1 MLPFSPTIS
10 AEIASL
16 LHSLTSSNYQ
26 SVLHDLCQFVEYGID
41 GCILLLQI
49 CLDQVKFHDGDLQSM
64 QLKSELLS
72 VIFRYLL
79 ERPNFSTVFCQS
91 LRTQV
96 SEIYLED
103 LSKALHLSIPEKI
116 GIGLALS
123 DSDDMDVRLKG
134 QNFCM
139 VQIKELSASPG
150 HIESDD
156 LIQNI
161 IMFLHRCEGLSKHV
175 DAFIAMLSL
184 VQMKEKTPFI
194 LSPMFSD
201 PLSESGGMRSL
212 DISCES
218 SEHDFNTLLA
228 EIQKEISMDDII
240 RELGYGCTLSG
251 SHCKEIL
258 SLYLPLNEV
267 SVARIISTIVR
278 THTGLEDSQTA
289 YATFC
294 SALCNSSVADSS
306 WMNSW
311 NIDVLL
317 DSIKQIAPETN
328 WKVVMEYLDH
338 EGFYLPDEKA
348 FLLLMSIYRNA
359 CQDPFPLSAVTGV
372 TWKNAEGQLSFLKY
386 AIPASPEVFTFSH
399 AARQLSYMELPQGNR
414 IQQIFPNMS
423 WMCLD
428 LLQVLCEL
436 AEKGHAGTV
445 RALLEH
451 PLKHCP
457 ELLLLGV
464 AQIKTA
470 FNLIQFELS
479 STIFPMLLAND
490 PKSSGLHQLWL
501 VNRDLVLRGF
511 IDIHD
516 ADPDSALRILEICH
530 DLKILHPVLDM
541 SPFSFGIKLA
551 ALASKKEYL
560 DLEKWLNENLNIY
573 KDTFFEACLK
583 FLKEKMLFDAT
594 NDAPANPFQHS
605 GGGSSVS
612 PETASVFFKVL
623 QAHSGHLV
631 SRQLPDEMKR
641 LHAATVHANP
651 RGGAAD
657 SSSPE
662 GYPDDI
668 EAEANSYFHQLF
680 SEQLLMDAMIQML
693 ARFSRSSDCRELA
706 IFDCMIHNLFDEYKF
721 FQKYPEKQLKI
732 TAVLFGSLIKHQLVS
747 HLTLGVALRVVLDS
761 LRKSVDSKMFLF
773 GSKALEQFMDRL
785 EEWPQ
790 YCNHILQISHL
801 RATHPEL
808 VSYIERILARI
819 SSSQSESIGGNSA
832 SSDQPQ
838 NNISLEATE
847 TADMNV
853 SSTVQSLPQVSSQ
866 QPLQQRHPSYLED
879 RHKASNAPV
888 SLVKPLLSSSVQS
901 PSIPNN
907 VDLVN
912 VQKSTASQSS
922 QSVPSLS
929 PSTAPTSML
938 TSPGLLRSSRGLT
951 PAGVLRQTTYNT
963 GFGAALNIETLVA
976 AAERR
981 ETPIEAPPSEV
992 QDKIFFMINNI
1003 SAANVEIKAKEFIEI
1018 LKEQYYPWF
1027 AQYMVMKRA
1036 SIEPNFHDLYLKF
1049 LDKVNSKSLNKE
1061 IVKATYENCKV
1072 LLRSELIKS
1081 SSEER
1086 SLLKNLGSWL
1096 GKFTIGRNQA
1106 LRAREIDPKQLIIEA
1121 YEKGLMIA
1129 VIPFTSKI
1137 LEPCQSSLAYQPP
1150 NPWTM
1155 GILGLLAEI
1164 YALPNLKMNLKFD
1177 IEVLFKNLGVE
1188 MKDAKSTSLL
1198 KNRVREVEGNPDF
1211 SNKDLGASQQQV
1223 VADLSTGI
1231 IPPLG
1236 QVDLQPEVVIPPH
1249 PSSHSSYAGSLHL
1262 SSSTLGE
1269 DEKIGNLGL
1278 TERIPSAQGISQVA
1292 PTQAPFSV
1300 NQLSMPIPNLG
1311 THVIINP
1318 KLNPISQQLQLP
1330 RIVPLSMERAMREII
1345 SPVVERSV
1353 NIACMTTKELVSKD
1367 YAMESDESRTHNAAN
1382 LMVAS
1387 LAGSLAHV
1395 TCKEPLRLAIS
1406 NQLRNYLPS
1415 VNMSNLASDVLE
1427 QVVQIVTNDNL
1438 DLGCALIEQVAT
1450 DKALQ
1455 RIENEFAELLSLR
1468 RKQRENLNAAF
1479 YEASTYSQGTLA
1491 RLPEAL
1497 RPKPGRL
1504 SAAQQRVYEDFA
1516 RFPWQNQP
1524 SQSSNAISSAQ
1535 PASSGGFVGSG
1546 LSRAYVSSSV
1556 PINSSIYSTTQ
1567 LAAGFGSTVQ
1577 PSDHI
1582 PEELD
1587 TGITCNPGTP
1597 DAATQSIT
1605 EASSFA
1611 SSALPAVPTEVHPG
1625 ESANSVKD
1633 SVPSLQPS
1641 LPQSAAER
1649 LGASISEPLTTGDA
1663 LDKYEAVA
1671 QKLENLVAKD
1681 AREAEI
1687 QVPIAEVPEIILRCV
1702 SKDEAAMAIAQK
1714 VFKSLYEHSSN
1725 SVLVSSNLAILVA
1738 IRDVCKL
1745 VVKELTS
1752 WVIYSDEER
1761 KYNKDIIF
1769 GLIRSELLNLAEY
1782 NVHLAKLIDGGKN
1795 KAATDFAIALVQS
1808 LVAQE
1813 LGVSAS
1819 EFQSLLDALGKLS
1832 MRTGLPESLQ
1842 QLVEIARNPS
1852 NAASQ
1857 PTVVSGSVDK
1867 AKFIRDKKVQPL
1879 SRAVASREGTYST
1892 TTESVAADSAAFR
1905 EQVAY
1910 LFTEWGRICESPGS
1924 NEAAYLSYLSQL
1936 QQRGILK
1943 GDDVS
1948 DSFFRILMEIAV
1960 SHCLNLDG
1968 VSPSLIPLQGAHVQ
1982 NLSFTAVDMYA
1993 KLVFLL
1999 VKFYASDQGS
2009 NKIMLFPKVLTVTV
2023 RFIQKDAEERK
2034 AAFNPRPYYRLF
2046 INWIFDFNSTDPI
2059 LDAINFQ
2066 VLTALAN
2073 AFHALQPLKVPGFS
2087 FVWLELVSH
2096 RSFMPRL
2103 LMSNSPKGWPFIQ
2116 KLLVDLF
2123 KFLEPYLRNAELG
2136 EPVLFLYKGTLRVL
2150 LVLLH
2155 DFPEFLCDYHFSF
2168 CDVIPPSCIQMRN
2181 VILSAFPRNM
2191 RLPDPFTPNLK
2202 VDLLPEI
2209 SQPPRILSDV
2219 DGALKVKQMKAELDE
2234 YLKTR
2239 QPGSTFLTELKQRLL
2254 LPQAEA
2260 SLAGT
2265 RYNVPLINSLVL
2277 YVGMQ
2282 QEIQQMQSKSAPQQ
2296 LAVPTPRMTNS
2307 AYMDIFQKL
2316 IVDLD
2321 TEGRYL
2327 FLNAVAN
2334 QLRYPNNHT
2343 HFFSCVLLFLF
2354 AEANQDIIQEQITRV
2369 LLERLIVNRPHP
2381 WGLLIT
2387 FIELIKNPLYNFW
2400 NRSFTRCAPE
2410 IEKLF
2415 DSVARSCGGPA
2426 VKAVD
2431 DSLVSGP
2438 ISDNSH

>member
-1 MLPFSPTIS
+1 MHCFCVGKFV
-10 AEIASL
+10 
-16 LHSLTSSNYQ
+16 SNK
-26 SVLHDLCQFVEYGID
+26 FV
-41 GCILLLQI
+41 
-49 CLDQVKFHDGDLQSM
+49 F
-64 QLKSELLS
+64 
-72 VIFRYLL
+72 F
-79 ERPNFSTVFCQS
+79 P
-91 LRTQV
+91 
-96 SEIYLED
+96 
-103 LSKALHLSIPEKI
+103 
-116 GIGLALS
+116 
-123 DSDDMDVRLKG
+123 G

-139 VQIKELSASPG
+139 FQIKELSASPG

-328 WKVVMEYLDH
+328 WKAVMENLDH

-386 AIPASPEVFTFSH
+386 AIPASPEIFTFSH

-490 PKSSGLHQLWL
+490 PKSSGIHQLWL

-530 DLKILHPVLDM
+530 DLKILHPVLGM

-573 KDTFFEACLK
+573 KDTFFE
-583 FLKEKMLFDAT
+583 
-594 NDAPANPFQHS
+594 
-605 GGGSSVS
+605 
-612 PETASVFFKVL
+612 VL

-641 LHAATVHANP
+641 LHAATIHANP

-680 SEQLLMDAMIQML
+680 AEQLSMDAMIQML
-693 ARFSRSSDCRELA
+693 ARFSRSSDSRELA

-721 FQKYPEKQLKI
+721 FQKYPERQLKI
-732 TAVLFGSLIKHQLVS
+732 TAVLFGEGSLIKHQLVS
-747 HLTLGVALRVVLDS
+747 HLTLGVALRFVLDS

-773 GSKALEQFMDRL
+773 GSIALEQFMDRL
-785 EEWPQ
+785 EEWAQ

-847 TADMNV
+847 TAEMNV

-888 SLVKPLLSSSVQS
+888 SLIKPLLSSSVQS

-907 VDLVN
+907 VDLVTG
-912 VQKSTASQSS
+912 QKSTASQSS

-929 PSTAPTSML
+929 SSTAPTSML

-1003 SAANVEIKAKEFIEI
+1003 SVANVEIKAKEFIEI

-1177 IEVLFKNLGVE
+1177 IE
-1188 MKDAKSTSLL
+1188 
-1198 KNRVREVEGNPDF
+1198 
-1211 SNKDLGASQQQV
+1211 
-1223 VADLSTGI
+1223 
-1231 IPPLG
+1231 
-1236 QVDLQPEVVIPPH
+1236 
-1249 PSSHSSYAGSLHL
+1249 YAGSLHL

-1415 VNMSNLASDVLE
+1415 VNMSNIASDVLE
-1427 QVVQIVTNDNL
+1427 QVAQIVTNDNL

-1504 SAAQQRVYEDFA
+1504 SAAQQRVYEDFT

-1546 LSRAYVSSSV
+1546 LSRAYVTSSV

-1577 PSDHI
+1577 PPDHI

-1597 DAATQSIT
+1597 DPATQSIT

-1611 SSALPAVPTEVHPG
+1611 SAALPAVPTEVHPG
-1625 ESANSVKD
+1625 ESANSIKD

-1641 LPQSAAER
+1641 LQQSAAER
-1649 LGASISEPLTTGDA
+1649 LGASMSEPLTTGDA

-1671 QKLENLVAKD
+1671 QKVL
-1681 AREAEI
+1681 
-1687 QVPIAEVPEIILRCV
+1687 IAEVPEIILRCV

-1714 VFKSLYEHSSN
+1714 VFKSLYEHSLN

-1795 KAATDFAIALVQS
+1795 KPATDFAIALVQS

-1819 EFQSLLDALGKLS
+1819 EFQTLLDALGKLS

-1857 PTVVSGSVDK
+1857 PTVLSGSLDK
-1867 AKFIRDKKVQPL
+1867 AKLIRDKKVQPL
-1879 SRAVASREGTYST
+1879 SRAVASREGAYPTP
-1892 TTESVAADSAAFR
+1892 TESVAADSAAFR

-1910 LFTEWGRICESPGS
+1910 LFTEWGRVCESPGS

-1968 VSPSLIPLQGAHVQ
+1968 VSPSLIPLQGAHHVQ

-2066 VLTALAN
+2066 
-2073 AFHALQPLKVPGFS
+2073 
-2087 FVWLELVSH
+2087 
-2096 RSFMPRL
+2096 
-2103 LMSNSPKGWPFIQ
+2103 
-2116 KLLVDLF
+2116 
-2123 KFLEPYLRNAELG
+2123 
-2136 EPVLFLYKGTLRVL
+2136 VLFLYKGTLRVL

-2277 YVGMQ
+2277 YVGM

-2426 VKAVD
+2426 VKAAD

>member
-2282 QEIQQMQSKSAPQQ
+2282 EIQQMQSKSAPQQ

>member
-10 AEIASL
+10 AEIASQ
-16 LHSLTSSNYQ
+16 LHSLTSSNYS
-26 SVLHDLCQFVEYGID
+26 SVLHDLCQFIEFGID

-49 CLDQVKFHDGDLQSM
+49 CLDQVSYPDGDLQCM

-79 ERPNFSTVFCQS
+79 ERPNFSTIFCQS

-103 LSKALHLSIPEKI
+103 LSKALHLSIAEKI

-123 DSDDMDVRLKG
+123 DSDDVDVRLKG

-139 VQIKELSASPG
+139 VQIKEVSASPA
-150 HIESDD
+150 HIESGN
-156 LIQNI
+156 LIQDI

-184 VQMKEKTPFI
+184 VQMKERTSFI

-201 PLSESGGMRSL
+201 SLSESGSTRNL
-212 DISCES
+212 DNSES
-218 SEHDFNTLLA
+218 TDHDFNTLLA

-258 SLYLPLNEV
+258 SIYSPLNEV
-267 SVARIISTIVR
+267 SIARIISAIVR

-294 SALCNSSVADSS
+294 SALCNSSVADYS

-311 NIDVLL
+311 NVDVLL

-328 WKVVMEYLDH
+328 WKIVMENLDH

-348 FLLLMSIYRNA
+348 FLLLMSIYKNA
-359 CQDPFPLSAVTGV
+359 CQEPFPLHAVTGV
-372 TWKNAEGQLSFLKY
+372 TWENAEGQLSFLKY
-386 AIPASPEVFTFSH
+386 AISASPEIFTFSH
-399 AARQLSYMELPQGNR
+399 AARQLSMEMPQGSR

-445 RALLEH
+445 RSLLDH

-479 STIFPMLLAND
+479 STIFPMLVAND
-490 PKSSGLHQLWL
+490 PKNSGIHQLWL

-511 IDIHD
+511 IDINN
-516 ADPDSALRILEICH
+516 ADPDNALRILEICH
-530 DLKILHPVLDM
+530 DLKILYSVLDM
-541 SPFSFGIKLA
+541 SPFSFSIKLA

-560 DLEKWLNENLNIY
+560 DLEKWLNENLNIC

-583 FLKEKMLFDAT
+583 FLKEKMLFEAMS
-594 NDAPANPFQHS
+594 DAPANPFQHS
-605 GGGSSVS
+605 GGGSSVP
-612 PETASVFFKVL
+612 PEIASVFFKVL

-657 SSSPE
+657 SSSSE

-680 SEQLLMDAMIQML
+680 AEQLSMDAMIQML
-693 ARFSRSSDCRELA
+693 ARFSRSSDSRELA

-721 FQKYPEKQLKI
+721 FQKYPERQLKI
-732 TAVLFGSLIKHQLVS
+732 TAILFGSLIKHQLVS

-801 RATHPEL
+801 RATHSEL
-808 VSYIERILARI
+808 VTYIERILARI

-832 SSDQPQ
+832 SSEQSQ
-838 NNISLEATE
+838 NNISLEASE

-853 SSTVQSLPQVSSQ
+853 SSTVQSLPQLSSQ
-866 QPLQQRHPSYLED
+866 QQLQQRHPNYLED
-879 RHKASNAPV
+879 RHKVSNAPV
-888 SLVKPLLSSSVQS
+888 SHVKPLLSSSVQS
-901 PSIPNN
+901 PLIPNN
-907 VDLVN
+907 VDLVTG
-912 VQKSTASQSS
+912 QKSTASQSS

-929 PSTAPTSML
+929 SSAAHTSML
-938 TSPGLLRSSRGLT
+938 SSPGLLRSSRGLT

-981 ETPIEAPPSEV
+981 ETPIDAPPSEV

-1003 SAANVEIKAKEFIEI
+1003 SAANVEVKAKEFIEI

-1188 MKDAKSTSLL
+1188 MKDVKSTSLL

-1211 SNKDLGASQQQV
+1211 SNKDLGVSQQQV

-1236 QVDLQPEVVIPPH
+1236 QVELQPEVVIPAH

-1278 TERIPSAQGISQVA
+1278 TERIPSAQGMTQVA

-1318 KLNPISQQLQLP
+1318 KLNPVSQQLQLP
-1330 RIVPLSMERAMREII
+1330 RIVPLAMERAMREII

-1406 NQLRNYLPS
+1406 NQLRSYLPS
-1415 VNMSNLASDVLE
+1415 VNISNIATDVLD

-1524 SQSSNAISSAQ
+1524 SQSSNAMSSVQ
-1535 PASSGGFVGSG
+1535 PVSSGGFVGSG
-1546 LSRAYVSSSV
+1546 LSRAYVPTSV

-1567 LAAGFGSTVQ
+1567 LAAGFGSAVQ
-1577 PSDHI
+1577 PPDHI

-1587 TGITCNPGTP
+1587 TGNSGTP
-1597 DAATQSIT
+1597 DAASQSAA
-1605 EASSFA
+1605 EVSSFT
-1611 SSALPAVPTEVHPG
+1611 SSALPAVPTEAQPG
-1625 ESANSVKD
+1625 ESANAAKD

-1649 LGASISEPLTTGDA
+1649 LGGSLSEPLTTGDA

-1671 QKLENLVAKD
+1671 HRLENVVSKD
-1681 AREAEI
+1681 AREGEI
-1687 QVPIAEVPEIILRCV
+1687 QVLIAEVPEIILRCV

-1769 GLIRSELLNLAEY
+1769 GLIKSELLNLAEY
-1782 NVHLAKLIDGGKN
+1782 NVHLAKLIDSGKN
-1795 KAATDFAIALVQS
+1795 KPATDFAIALVQS

-1819 EFQSLLDALGKLS
+1819 EFQTLLDALGKIS
-1832 MRTGLPESLQ
+1832 MRIGLPESLQ

-1852 NAASQ
+1852 NAANQS
-1857 PTVVSGSVDK
+1857 TVVSGNIDK

-1892 TTESVAADSAAFR
+1892 TESVAADSVALR

-1948 DSFFRILMEIAV
+1948 ESFFRILMEVAV
-1960 SHCLNLDG
+1960 AHCLNLDG
-1968 VSPSLIPLQGAHVQ
+1968 ISPLIPLQGAHHVQ

-1993 KLVFLL
+1993 KLVFFL

-2009 NKIMLFPKVLTVTV
+2009 NKVMLFPKVLTVTV
-2023 RFIQKDAEERK
+2023 RFIQKDAEEKK

-2046 INWIFDFNSTDPI
+2046 INWIFDFNSADPI

-2087 FVWLELVSH
+2087 FVWLELISH

-2282 QEIQQMQSKSAPQQ
+2282 EIQQMQSKSAPQQ

-2426 VKAVD
+2426 VKTVD
-2431 DSLVSGP
+2431 DSLVSGS